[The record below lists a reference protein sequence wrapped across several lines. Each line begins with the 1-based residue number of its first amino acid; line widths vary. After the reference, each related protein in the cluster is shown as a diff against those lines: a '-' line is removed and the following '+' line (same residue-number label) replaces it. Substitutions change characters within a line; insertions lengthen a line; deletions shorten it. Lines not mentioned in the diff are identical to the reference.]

1 MKSKPNHPD
10 GTTHPPKGGR
20 IIRQP
25 YRLTMAW
32 WDCNVHEKR
41 ILTAIIASL
50 QKELAWVEKGMRL
63 EDLPLERDSEGRF
76 ILNVPLRLT
85 NPSANNY
92 FMVHRTLDCLEKKG
106 IELRLPA
113 VKGRRGPKLP
123 EECILFNL
131 TRLRPPDNRTLRISI
146 DDKLMA
152 ELLRSTSGLTSLSLE
167 VMSRLSSVYAIR
179 IYEILSHW
187 KDQPSQKFSIEQL
200 RGLLDSQKVLPQ
212 SKEFL
217 RYVIEPARQQLKQS
231 ADLYFQIEKIYSGNR
246 ITHLNLRIIQHKS
259 EKEQELI
266 NLRLREQVTN
276 ILRIRFG
283 WKPEHFQKISQML
296 EDPNRLRE
304 LNDHIGR
311 LWHFLDQHPEQVQNY
326 TNWSFSAIL
335 KNGVENC

>member
-1 MKSKPNHPD
+1 
-10 GTTHPPKGGR
+10 
-20 IIRQP
+20 
-25 YRLTMAW
+25 MAW

-63 EDLPLERDSEGRF
+63 EDLPLQRDSEGRF
-76 ILNVPLRLT
+76 IINVPLRLT

-113 VKGRRGPKLP
+113 IKGKRGPTLP
-123 EECILFNL
+123 EEWILFKL
-131 TRLRPPDNRTLRISI
+131 TKLRPPDNRTLRISI
-146 DDKLMA
+146 DHKLMA
-152 ELLRSTSGLTSLSLE
+152 ELLRTTSGLTSLSLE
-167 VMSRLSSVYAIR
+167 VVSHLSSVYAIR

-200 RGLLDSQKVLPQ
+200 RGLLGSQKVLLQ
-212 SKEFL
+212 TKEFL
-217 RYVIEPARQQLKQS
+217 RYVIEPARQQLSQS
-231 ADLYFQIEKIYSGNR
+231 ADLYFQIGKIYSGNR
-246 ITHLNLRIIQHKS
+246 ITHLNFRIIKHKT

-283 WKPEHFQKISQML
+283 WKQEHFQHITKML
-296 EDPNRLRE
+296 ENPDQLRL
-304 LNDHIGR
+304 LNEKVGR
-311 LWHFLDQHPEQVQNY
+311 LWQYLDQNSGKIANNL
-326 TNWSFSAIL
+326 TWSFNAIVINSTIL
-335 KNGVENC
+335 EH